1 MAYEAATDT
10 VLPLDNTQRLL
21 PELLASHK
29 GQTYAEHGFRFLKD
43 PQFLASSLCQKPEG
57 LMALL
62 IVMTAYWRNV
72 GYISLDRYSVRIS
85 YGLI

>member
-1 MAYEAATDT
+1 
-10 VLPLDNTQRLL
+10 
-21 PELLASHK
+21 
-29 GQTYAEHGFRFLKD
+29 
-43 PQFLASSLCQKPEG
+43 
-57 LMALL
+57 MALL